1 MTCKHCG
8 AEIAEGSKFCEN
20 CGNKIEAVVTETVE
34 EVVEDTVKET
44 EGYKE
49 PERVEAEVV
58 EEGAKTD
65 FSSDDIAAENETA
78 SAAEGLSIEAGPIG
92 YSIASLVCGILG
104 LLCCCCGFFG
114 LILSAAGVILGIIS
128 LNKNCEGKGMAIAG
142 IVCGGIGAAF
152 TLITIILGTVSGNFG
167 LDNLE
172 NFDNFDQITD
182 LFDSL

>member
-8 AEIAEGSKFCEN
+8 AQIKDGAKFCEN
-20 CGNKIEAVVTETVE
+20 CGNKIEEVVTETVE
-34 EVVEDTVKET
+34 ESVAEDS
-44 EGYKE
+44 YKE

-78 SAAEGLSIEAGPIG
+78 SAAEGLSVEAGPIG

-152 TLITIILGTVSGNFG
+152 TLITIISGTVSGNFG

-172 NFDNFDQITD
+172 NFDNLDQITD